1 MTQSLSTSS
10 GVQRGQSLLTAI
22 VLTGLLAGTLD
33 ATAATVNFWI
43 HGGTGPGKIWRYV
56 ASAALG
62 PSVRTGGTGIV
73 LLGLLF
79 HYIVA
84 FSFTVFYF
92 VIYPKIPVLSTS
104 IAVSG
109 LLYGVFAWLV
119 MNLAV
124 VPLSRIGKF
133 PSTLESVITN
143 MLILM
148 VAIGL
153 PIAWMAGRY
162 YRRK

>member
-1 MTQSLSTSS
+1 MSQSLSTHP
-10 GVQRGQSLLTAI
+10 GAQRGQSLLTAI
-22 VLTGLLAGTLD
+22 LLTGLLAGTLD

-62 PSVRTGGTGIV
+62 PSARTGGTDMV

-84 FSFTVFYF
+84 FCFTIFYF
-92 VIYPKIPVLSTS
+92 VVYPKIPALSKS
-104 IAVSG
+104 VVVSG

-148 VAIGL
+148 VMIGL
-153 PIAWMAGRY
+153 PVAWMARRY
-162 YRRK
+162 YGQK